1 MAFIQNLGYKIY
13 MMTTTVRLPI
23 TAIAFDLG
31 NVLVKVDHG
40 RFCRGLG
47 TLTQKSPEE
56 VFQAVFATDLEP
68 GFDTGRITPEEF
80 YRRITTKFQ
89 VSLPYPR
96 FCTLW
101 NEIFAPM
108 NTIEEILIHLQP
120 RYPLFLLSN
129 TNTLHFQY
137 IQKMFPNILQYFHAF
152 ILSFLVGSRKTEP
165 GIFQALIRE
174 VGHAPEHI
182 LFVDDKLPFVEAARG
197 HGLVAWHFT
206 TPGDFQEQL
215 SREGLW

>member
-1 MAFIQNLGYKIY
+1 M
-13 MMTTTVRLPI
+13 MMTTRRLPI

-40 RFCRGLG
+40 RFCRRLG
-47 TLTQKSPEE
+47 ALAHRSPEE

-68 GFDTGRITPEEF
+68 GFDTGRISPEEF
-80 YRRITTKFQ
+80 YRRITARFQ

-96 FCTLW
+96 FCAFW

-108 NTIEEILIHLQP
+108 DSIEEILDHLQP

-129 TNTLHFQY
+129 TNILHFQD
-137 IQKMFPNILQYFHAF
+137 IQKRFPNILQYFHAF
-152 ILSFLVGSRKTEP
+152 ILSFTVGSRKPEP

-174 VGHAPEHI
+174 AGLPPGNI
-182 LFVDDKLPFVEAARG
+182 LYVDDKLPFVEAARG

-206 TPGDFQEQL
+206 APRDFQEQL